1 MLGYGYLLLQGANL
15 LSDGSELLLEVLS
28 PGLIGGL
35 VLPVLGALPDALVIV
50 VSGLGASAGEA
61 QEQVMLRSPLVAV
74 YHDPSLPA
82 RHLESLHQIQSNIC
96 CCSMT
101 DLCPECN

>member
-1 MLGYGYLLLQGANL
+1 MLVYGYLLLQGANL

-35 VLPVLGALPDALVIV
+35 LLPVLGALPDASVIA

-61 QEQVMLRSPLVAV
+61 QEQVRCPL
-74 YHDPSLPA
+74 
-82 RHLESLHQIQSNIC
+82 C
-96 CCSMT
+96 CCSV
-101 DLCPECN
+101 LRHLL